1 MQRLSS
7 WEFTWLKAYSIIEP
21 FGAKRD
27 NFHAAMLASLYTNA
41 HKKQGSPAAKISDFF
56 YIDPETLRQK
66 KQQEQQQGF
75 KDFVAFLNQKVEK
88 QNNGN

>member
-7 WEFTWLKAYSIIEP
+7 WEFTWLKAYAIIEP

-41 HKKQGSPAAKISDFF
+41 HKKESSPAANISDFF
-56 YIDPETLRQK
+56 YIDPQSLREK
-66 KQQEQQQGF
+66 KQQESQQNVQNF
-75 KDFVAFLNQKVEK
+75 FAFLGEKVKQKD
-88 QNNGN
+88 GN

>member
-41 HKKQGSPAAKISDFF
+41 HKKQGSPPAKLSDFF
-56 YIDPETLRQK
+56 YIDPETLRHK
-66 KQQEQQQGF
+66 KQQEQQQSGQNF
-75 KDFVAFLNQKVEK
+75 AAFLDQKVEK